1 MREEA
6 KEMKNMKMAD
16 VIIFNVGEEQYPQDY
31 LGNVAD
37 IISAKIEKM
46 KCNVKGRFS
55 VMNFSDAQ
63 KVADELKD
71 TTADLFII
79 NFLSWHITPNI
90 MHIIKNHTD
99 VPLLIWGIGGTTDK
113 TGKLHSPAAAAGI
126 TGFLPVVKEFGF
138 KYKVI
143 LEKPDEE
150 HRYADVA
157 NYIHNVSCAKTIKSS
172 RIGLIGYA
180 DMGLYTCAYD
190 KTQLFKKLGI
200 DIENYCGYE
209 IANLMEK
216 FSDEKVKETVDWIRS
231 TVKMQNKVANKPLEA
246 VARLYLAMKDKAD
259 GRALDAISVKCV
271 DGITKLGFNPCLAQ
285 SLLADKDLSVICECD
300 AYGLVTSIILS
311 TVTGH
316 TSAFVEHYEVFDNE
330 VLVGVCG
337 FIPKDFA
344 DGDMEIKSANLGEY
358 NTGISNVSRLKCG
371 EVTFGRF
378 HYTDGKFKLFLSKGK
393 TKPSPKWTELGWEEP
408 TPDFPA
414 VLLETGMN
422 MDEYIDKVPGQHI
435 IMVYGDYVKDIE
447 TVCDLLNIEIVR

>member
-1 MREEA
+1 
-6 KEMKNMKMAD
+6 MKNTENVNA
-16 VIIFNVGEEQYPQDY
+16 IILNVGEQQYPQDY
-31 LGNVAD
+31 LKNVAD
-37 IISAKIEKM
+37 EICAEIENM
-46 KCNVKGRFS
+46 ECNITGKFT

-63 KVADELKD
+63 KVADEIKD
-71 TTADLFII
+71 KTCDLFII
-79 NFLSWHITPNI
+79 NFLSWHITPNV
-90 MHIIKNHTD
+90 MHIIKNYTN
-99 VPLLIWGIGGTTDK
+99 VPLLIWGIGGVTDK

-143 LEKPDEE
+143 LEQPDEA
-150 HRYADVA
+150 HRYDEVKE
-157 NYIHNVSCAKTIKSS
+157 YIHAVKCAKRIKKS

-209 IANLMEK
+209 IANLMQT
-216 FSDEKVKETVDWIRS
+216 FSDEQVKQTVDMIKS
-231 TVKMQNKVANKPLEA
+231 TVKMQNAVADKPLEN
-246 VARLYLAMKDKAD
+246 VARLYLAMKDKAN

-285 SLLADKDLSVICECD
+285 SLLANKDLSVICECD

-311 TVTGH
+311 TVTNS
-316 TSAFVEHYEVFDNE
+316 TSAFLEHYEVIKND

-337 FIPKDFA
+337 FIPNDFA
-344 DGDMEIKSANLGEY
+344 DGDIKIKSANLGEY
-358 NTGISNVSRLKCG
+358 NTGISNVSKLKCG
-371 EVTFGRF
+371 EITFARF
-378 HYTDGKFKLFLSKGK
+378 FCADGKYKLFLAKGK

-414 VLLETGMN
+414 VILETGMDI
-422 MDEYIDKVPGQHI
+422 DEYIDKVPGQHI
-435 IMVYGDYVKDIE
+435 ITVFGDHVKQVE
-447 TVCDLLNIEIVR
+447 QVCDLLDIEVVK

>member
-1 MREEA
+1 
-6 KEMKNMKMAD
+6 MKNTVKAD
-16 VIIFNVGEEQYPQDY
+16 VIILNVGEQQYPQDY
-31 LGNVAD
+31 LGAVAKCITD
-37 IISAKIEKM
+37 EIEKM
-46 KCNVKGRFS
+46 DCNVIGKYT
-55 VMNFSDAQ
+55 VMNFPDATE
-63 KVADELKD
+63 VEKD
-71 TTADLFII
+71 VRGKKPDLFII
-79 NFLSWHITPNI
+79 NFLSWHITPNV
-90 MHIIKNHTD
+90 MHIIKNYTD
-99 VPLLIWGIGGTTDK
+99 VPLLIWGIGGVTDK

-143 LEKPDEE
+143 LEKPDEP
-150 HRYADVA
+150 HRYGEVQRYIRNVA
-157 NYIHNVSCAKTIKSS
+157 CAKRIKQA

-209 IANLMEK
+209 IANLMES
-216 FSDEKVKETVDWIRS
+216 FSDERVKEAVKMIKAS
-231 TVKMQNKVANKPLEA
+231 VKMQNTVADKPLES

-259 GRALDAISVKCV
+259 GRNLDAVSVKCV

-311 TVTGH
+311 TVTDC

-337 FIPKDFA
+337 FIPKDFT
-344 DGDMEIKSANLGEY
+344 DGDMEIKAANLGEY
-358 NTGISNVSRLKCG
+358 NTGISNVSKLKCG
-371 EVTFGRF
+371 EVTFARF
-378 HYTDGKFKLFLSKGK
+378 YSDGGSYKLFLSKG
-393 TKPSPKWTELGWEEP
+393 TAKPSPKWTELGWEEP

-414 VLLETGMN
+414 VLLETGMD
-422 MDEYIDKVPGQHI
+422 MEEYIDKVPGQHI
-435 IMVYGDYVKDIE
+435 IMVYGDHVEDVE
-447 TVCDLLNIEIVR
+447 TVCGLLDIEIVR

>member
-1 MREEA
+1 
-6 KEMKNMKMAD
+6 MKNRKTAD
-16 VIIFNVGEEQYPQDY
+16 VIILNVGEEQYPQEY

-37 IISAKIEKM
+37 TVSNEIQKM
-46 KCNVKGRFS
+46 ECNVKGRFT
-55 VMNFSDAQ
+55 VMNFADAQ
-63 KVADELKD
+63 RVAGTLKD
-71 TTADLFII
+71 TTMDLFII
-79 NFLSWHITPNI
+79 NFLSWHITPNV
-90 MHIIKNHTD
+90 MHIIKDHTD
-99 VPLLIWGIGGTTDK
+99 TPLLIWGIGGVTDK

-126 TGFLPVVKEFGF
+126 TGFLPIVKEFGF

-143 LEKPDEE
+143 LEKPDES
-150 HRYADVA
+150 HRYTEVA
-157 NYIHNVSCAKTIKSS
+157 QYIHSVSCAKTIRSS

-209 IANLMEK
+209 IAGLMEK
-216 FSDEKVKETVDWIRS
+216 FSDKQVNETVGMIKS
-231 TVKMQNKVANKPLEA
+231 TVRMQNKVADKPLEA

-259 GRALDAISVKCV
+259 GKELDAISVKCV

-285 SLLADKDLSVICECD
+285 SLLADKDLQVICECD

-337 FIPKDFA
+337 FIPRDFTE
-344 DGDMEIKSANLGEY
+344 GEMEIKAANLGEY

-371 EVTFGRF
+371 EVTLGRF
-378 HYTDGKFKLFLSKGK
+378 YYADGRFKLFLAKGQ

-414 VLLETGMN
+414 VLLDPQ
-422 MDEYIDKVPGQHI
+422 MDMEEYIDKVPGQHI
-435 IMVYGDYVKDIE
+435 IMVYGDYIREIE
-447 TVCDLLNIEIVR
+447 TVCDLLNIEVVR